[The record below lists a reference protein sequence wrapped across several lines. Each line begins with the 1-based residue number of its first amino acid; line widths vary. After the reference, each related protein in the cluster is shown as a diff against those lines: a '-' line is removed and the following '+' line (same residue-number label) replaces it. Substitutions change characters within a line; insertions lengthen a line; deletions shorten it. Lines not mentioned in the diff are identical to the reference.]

1 MTNQT
6 QAQTTRNSK
15 RIFRARRIFR
25 VFSDGNYM
33 QVSDMELKGDYLVLD
48 FELEID
54 KDFFFDIAVLYCP
67 SCDNE
72 KCCYE
77 INHYF
82 GGFEAFVTFALR
94 SKEIIE
100 TEIERGRSGARD
112 PLEFLDL
119 MLKCVESKH

>member
-1 MTNQT
+1 MM
-6 QAQTTRNSK
+6 K
-15 RIFRARRIFR
+15 RVFRARRIFR

-48 FELEID
+48 FEIKID
-54 KDFFFDIAVLYCP
+54 KDFFFDVAVLYCP
-67 SCDNE
+67 SCDGKNSE

-82 GGFEAFVTFALR
+82 GGFEAFITFAIR

-100 TEIERGRSGARD
+100 TEIKRGRSGARD
-112 PLEFLDL
+112 PLEFISL
-119 MLKCVESKH
+119 MLKCVEKEN